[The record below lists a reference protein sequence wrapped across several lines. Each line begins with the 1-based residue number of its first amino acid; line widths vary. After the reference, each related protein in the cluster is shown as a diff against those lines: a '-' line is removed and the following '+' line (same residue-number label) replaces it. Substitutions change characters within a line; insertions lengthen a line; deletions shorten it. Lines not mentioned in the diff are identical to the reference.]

1 MSEEKTIPNNDMRNT
16 KPGYSGKIRT
26 HAIIRGVEGIRVKPR
41 RIEIRK

>member
-1 MSEEKTIPNNDMRNT
+1 MSDEKTMPSKDIMNT